1 MRAHTTTA
9 LLAIATTFMFAGSV
23 AAGDYPVSGKWTYDN
38 ASDQGPATDCSGS
51 RSMTFGNGTRQDM
64 VGSVPQLTNKS
75 TTPTGDGH
83 YNVVDTFYN
92 GQSWGTVS
100 YSMNV
105 LDPDHVQINYD
116 KGGTP
121 FGKGASYTLRRCQ

>member
-1 MRAHTTTA
+1 MRRHTNKA
-9 LLAIATTFMFAGSV
+9 SLAIAAMIAFAGSA

-38 ASDQGPATDCSGS
+38 SSDQGPATDCSGS
-51 RSMTFGNGTRQDM
+51 RSMTFGNGARQDT
-64 VGSVPQLTNKS
+64 VGTVPQLTNKS
-75 TTPTGDGH
+75 MTQTGEGQ
-83 YNVVDTFYN
+83 YKVVDSFYN
-92 GQSWGTVS
+92 GQSSGTVS

-121 FGKGASYTLRRCQ
+121 FSKGASYTLRRCQ